1 MAAPRDRLALSASI
15 ISGLSIVTSL
25 VMYGGRRGRG
35 WRGWRGWCGRGGRGG
50 RLAQDYAG
58 YLYMLLWF
66 YILRRDLLSITYCY
80 THTRASTNTQPP
92 QHTHPTHP
100 KHIQQPIQ
108 PNHPS
113 THLTPSIQSIH
124 PRHPPHLNAPPPRTS
139 HPVAEKK
146 EKKGDHP
153 RDDGWRRIPSISF
166 ALSSSSSSCFCLGNR
181 RHFHRQPLFAERM
194 KTKRRFS
201 CAARL
206 KIKRAQRQNSSRG
219 MTKRG
224 GLR

>member
-1 MAAPRDRLALSASI
+1 MGEGGEGGAGGEGGEDESLRTTVGIYICYCD
-15 ISGLSIVTSL
+15 VT
-25 VMYGGRRGRG
+25 Y
-35 WRGWRGWCGRGGRGG
+35 
-50 RLAQDYAG
+50 YT
-58 YLYMLLWF
+58 LYSV
-66 YILRRDLLSITYCY
+66 IHIAIHTNIPTHTHATNTY
-80 THTRASTNTQPP
+80 THPP
-92 QHTHPTHP
+92 QTHPTKP
-100 KHIQQPIQ
+100 
-108 PNHPS
+108 
-113 THLTPSIQSIH
+113 SIH
-124 PRHPPHLNAPPPRTS
+124 PPHSIHPPTPPAPTHRRREPPVPLRRRRRRKAIILATT
-139 HPVAEKK
+139 A
-146 EKKGDHP
+146 G
-153 RDDGWRRIPSISF
+153 GRIPSISF

>member
-1 MAAPRDRLALSASI
+1 MGEGGEGGEGGEDDSLRTTLGIYICYCD
-15 ISGLSIVTSL
+15 VT
-25 VMYGGRRGRG
+25 Y
-35 WRGWRGWCGRGGRGG
+35 
-50 RLAQDYAG
+50 YT
-58 YLYMLLWF
+58 LYSV
-66 YILRRDLLSITYCY
+66 IHIAIHTNIP
-80 THTRASTNTQPP
+80 THT
-92 QHTHPTHP
+92 HTHLTHTPTHP
-100 KHIQQPIQ
+100 KRIQ

-113 THLTPSIQSIH
+113 THLTPSIHPIH
-124 PRHPPHLNAPPPRTS
+124 PPTPPAPTHRRREPPVPLRRRRRRKAIILATT
-139 HPVAEKK
+139 A
-146 EKKGDHP
+146 G
-153 RDDGWRRIPSISF
+153 GRIPSISF